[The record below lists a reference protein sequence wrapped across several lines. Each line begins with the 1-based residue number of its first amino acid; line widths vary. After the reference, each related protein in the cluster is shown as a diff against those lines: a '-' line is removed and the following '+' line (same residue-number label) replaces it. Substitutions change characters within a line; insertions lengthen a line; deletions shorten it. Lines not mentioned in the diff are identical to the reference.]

1 MADVCVYTFDELSV
15 GQSAEFDASVTGKML
30 DAFCLLSGDI
40 NPLHCDEAYARS
52 LGHPGRVA
60 YGMLTASLYST
71 LAGVHLPGKYCLL
84 HEVDSSFNLPVYIG
98 DTLHISGVIK
108 EKNDVFRFVVIK
120 ATITNQRGQKVS
132 RATIRAGV
140 SAHAPQETV
149 L

>member
-1 MADVCVYTFDELSV
+1 MADVCVYTFDELFV
-15 GQSAEFDASVTGKML
+15 GQAAQFDVSITEEML
-30 DAFCLLSGDI
+30 DAFCRISGDT

-71 LAGVHLPGKYCLL
+71 LAGVYLPGKYCLL

-98 DTLHISGVIK
+98 DTLHVSGTIK
-108 EKNDVFRFVVIK
+108 EKNDVFNFVVVK
-120 ATITNQRGQKVS
+120 ATITNQHGQKVS
-132 RATIRAGV
+132 RAAIRAGV
-140 SAHAPQETV
+140 TAPAPQETV